1 MLCYIMQWN
10 AMRCDAMRC
19 DAMQCYHCNTMQC
32 NAMQCNAMQCNA
44 MQCKTTKTY
53 QDLFSCFK
61 IFYLVLRYFILFL
74 EKKILVRKTKKNIS
88 CFKKIYVLFQEKK
101 S

>member
-1 MLCYIMQWN
+1 MLYYAMECD

-19 DAMQCYHCNTMQC
+19 NAMLSLQY

-44 MQCKTTKTY
+44 MQCNHCKTTKTY
-53 QDLFSCFK
+53 QDLFSWFK

-74 EKKILVRKTKKNIS
+74 EKKILIRKTKKNIS